1 VKAAGIRAGD
11 SYLYIFIYGK
21 GKQKLNYKRIDLIK
35 KPCDYKE
42 KSMED
47 KEMSMS
53 KRIIFGV
60 MVAVSLLIFAGC
72 ESMGRDI
79 KTTQSEWVGGL
90 DRHISVYSQSGT
102 LLAEYDGRVDIEDSE
117 YGNKVLFDLNGKRT
131 IVYNAVVII
140 QEK

>member
-1 VKAAGIRAGD
+1 MSRSKAILLGLVLA
-11 SYLYIFIYGK
+11 L
-21 GKQKLNYKRIDLIK
+21 
-35 KPCDYKE
+35 
-42 KSMED
+42 
-47 KEMSMS
+47 
-53 KRIIFGV
+53 
-60 MVAVSLLIFAGC
+60 SLVIFAGC

-90 DRHISVYSQSGT
+90 DRHISVYSENGT
-102 LLAEYDGRVDIEDSE
+102 LLAEYDGKVDIEDNE

>member
-1 VKAAGIRAGD
+1 
-11 SYLYIFIYGK
+11 
-21 GKQKLNYKRIDLIK
+21 
-35 KPCDYKE
+35 
-42 KSMED
+42 
-47 KEMSMS
+47 MS
-53 KRIIFGV
+53 KSKAILLGLV
-60 MVAVSLLIFAGC
+60 LALSLVIFAGC

-90 DRHISVYSQSGT
+90 DRHISVYSENGT
-102 LLAEYDGRVDIEDSE
+102 LLAEYDGKVDIEDNE

>member
-1 VKAAGIRAGD
+1 
-11 SYLYIFIYGK
+11 
-21 GKQKLNYKRIDLIK
+21 
-35 KPCDYKE
+35 
-42 KSMED
+42 MEA
-47 KEMSMS
+47 KEMNKSKKIFFGILLLMS
-53 KRIIFGV
+53 LI
-60 MVAVSLLIFAGC
+60 IFAGC
-72 ESMGRDI
+72 QSMGRDI

-102 LLAEYDGRVDIEDSE
+102 LLAEYDGKVDIEDTE

>member
-1 VKAAGIRAGD
+1 
-11 SYLYIFIYGK
+11 
-21 GKQKLNYKRIDLIK
+21 
-35 KPCDYKE
+35 
-42 KSMED
+42 
-47 KEMSMS
+47 MS
-53 KRIIFGV
+53 KSKAI
-60 MVAVSLLIFAGC
+60 LLGLVLALGLVIFAGC

-90 DRHISVYSQSGT
+90 DRHISVYSENGT
-102 LLAEYDGRVDIEDSE
+102 LLAEYDGKVDIEDNE

>member
-1 VKAAGIRAGD
+1 MK
-11 SYLYIFIYGK
+11 
-21 GKQKLNYKRIDLIK
+21 YKRIDLIK

-90 DRHISVYSQSGT
+90 DRHISVYSQSGI